1 LRNTEQVHTSTSRRY
16 LKRRK
21 PRDRSSETE
30 GGVLCCDSTGKW
42 GLEAIGEGGIFRRT
56 PAAAELSMDGTDHRM
71 QSWTASPGGREAC
84 RLLFWPPTI
93 HLSPAAHMGTVDQ
106 LTTGQFQFMSES
118 PMLLLAIRW
127 AHAHDN
133 PSPPMLHPIPRRR
146 IIRE

>member
-1 LRNTEQVHTSTSRRY
+1 LRNTKQVHTSTSRRY

-21 PRDRSSETE
+21 PRDRSSET
-30 GGVLCCDSTGKW
+30 GGGGGLLCCDSTGKW
-42 GLEAIGEGGIFRRT
+42 GLEAIGEGGIFHRT
-56 PAAAELSMDGTDHRM
+56 PAAGELSMGQT
-71 QSWTASPGGREAC
+71 TGCKAGRLVLVAAKHVGFY
-84 RLLFWPPTI
+84 FWPSTI

-106 LTTGQFQFMSES
+106 LTTGQFQFMIES
-118 PMLLLAIRW
+118 PMLLAIRW

>member
-1 LRNTEQVHTSTSRRY
+1 MRNTKQVHTSTSRRY

-30 GGVLCCDSTGKW
+30 GGCSA
-42 GLEAIGEGGIFRRT
+42 AIVRGNGGSRQSGREVSSAV
-56 PAAAELSMDGTDHRM
+56 PPLQENYLWDRPQDAKLDG
-71 QSWTASPGGREAC
+71 QSWWPRSMSAFY
-84 RLLFWPPTI
+84 FWPSTI

-106 LTTGQFQFMSES
+106 LTTGQFQFMIES
-118 PMLLLAIRW
+118 PMLLAIRW